1 MHIYIVLTAVAA
13 VFISML
19 VLFFQKRK
27 KIRNQKN
34 CNDSCDCLNKT
45 VELDEDTLFSS
56 TAELSVN
63 NFEIIEDITFTASDK
78 IISN

>member
-1 MHIYIVLTAVAA
+1 MYIYIVLTAVAA
-13 VFISML
+13 VSISML

-27 KIRNQKN
+27 KLRNQKD
-34 CNDSCDCLNKT
+34 CNDNYDCLNKT
-45 VELDEDTLFSS
+45 IELDEDALFSS
-56 TAELSVN
+56 TTELSLN